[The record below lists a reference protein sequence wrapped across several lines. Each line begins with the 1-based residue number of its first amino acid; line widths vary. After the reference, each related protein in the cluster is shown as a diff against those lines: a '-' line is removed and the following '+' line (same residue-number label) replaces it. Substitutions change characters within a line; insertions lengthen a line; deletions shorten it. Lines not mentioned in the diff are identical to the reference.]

1 MHFPMLVRYDVSMMT
16 KKQGIQKKVIEYIK
30 KHELIQE
37 EERVVLGLSGGADSV
52 CLLLMLLACKEELRF
67 SMEAVHV
74 HHGIRKDAD
83 EDVAFVKALCERYSV
98 PCHVYYEDVPA
109 YAEKEGLSEEE
120 AGRNVRYQAFRK
132 ALYVSGKKGVIATAH
147 HMNDQAE
154 TLLFKLFRGSGLQGL
169 CGIRPKNGDVIRPLL
184 CLTRDEIELF
194 LKESGETY
202 CTDKTNESL
211 MYARN
216 RIRHKILPY
225 ATEEICVGTVEHLG
239 KTAEIMQELEC
250 FVQGQT
256 EKAFYECVTD
266 ETKGICL
273 LVEKLLQQD
282 TFLQKQLLMYAI
294 VKQTGSKK
302 DITAVHVEDIIK
314 LLYKTGNGS
323 LDLPYGLQVRKE
335 FGKLIFQTTQE
346 AGCFPAPRG
355 RLVSEIILLT
365 DMERCMQVFGS
376 TEIQDILKS
385 VEQKT
390 YTKWFDYDKISEIP
404 TLRNR
409 QRGDYLTIDEKLSH
423 KKLKDYLIQEKV
435 PKDMREKLL
444 LVADGSHIMWVIG
457 RRISSYYKVTTET
470 KRILVLS
477 YIEESESNIKLT
489 EE

>member
-1 MHFPMLVRYDVSMMT
+1 MMT

-30 KHELIQE
+30 KHELVQE
-37 EERVVLGLSGGADSV
+37 GERIVLGLSGGADSV
-52 CLLLMLLACKEELRF
+52 CLLLVLMACKEELCF

-74 HHGIRKDAD
+74 HHGIRKEAD
-83 EDVAFVKALCERYSV
+83 EDVAFVKALCERYNV
-98 PCHVYYEDVPA
+98 PCHICYEDVPR
-109 YAEKEGLSEEE
+109 YAKEKGLSEEE
-120 AGRNVRYQAFRK
+120 AGRNVRYQVFRK
-132 ALYVSGKKGVIATAH
+132 VLYDGGEKGVIATAH

-154 TLLFKLFRGSGLQGL
+154 TILFKLFRGSGLHGL
-169 CGIRPKNGDVIRPLL
+169 CGIRPKNGDIIRPLL
-184 CLTRDEIELF
+184 CLTKDEIELF
-194 LKESGETY
+194 LEESGEAY
-202 CTDKTNESL
+202 CIDKTNESL

-225 ATEEICVGTVEHLG
+225 ATEEICVGSVEHLG
-239 KTAEIMQELEC
+239 KTAEIMQELES
-250 FVQGQT
+250 FVQIQT

-266 ETKGICL
+266 VTTGICL

-282 TFLQKQLLMYAI
+282 IFLQKQLLMYTI

-323 LDLPYGLQVRKE
+323 LDLPYGLRVEKE
-335 FGKLIFQTTQE
+335 FGKLLFKTDQE
-346 AGCFPAPRG
+346 ERVPSDKRG
-355 RLVSEIILLT
+355 SLVSEIIPLT
-365 DMERCMQVFGS
+365 NTERCMQVFGS
-376 TEIQDILKS
+376 SEIEDILKS
-385 VEQKT
+385 IEQKT

-409 QRGDYLTIDEKLSH
+409 QKGDYLTIDEKLSH
-423 KKLKDYLIQEKV
+423 KKLKDYLIQEKI
-435 PKDMREKLL
+435 PKDMREKLF
-444 LVADGSHIMWVIG
+444 LVADGSHIMWIIG
-457 RRISSYYKVTTET
+457 RRISSYYKVTTKT